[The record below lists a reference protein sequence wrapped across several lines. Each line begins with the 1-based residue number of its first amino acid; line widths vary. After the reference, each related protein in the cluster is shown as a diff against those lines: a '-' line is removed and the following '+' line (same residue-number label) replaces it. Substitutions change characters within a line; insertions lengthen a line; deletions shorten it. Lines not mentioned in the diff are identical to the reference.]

1 MTGCSNELCSLRWRT
16 IKFYINVCKRKNG
29 NAFVVIVSAAAI
41 ILVVV
46 VRIKSLGKR
55 IVTASEEIGDN

>member
-1 MTGCSNELCSLRWRT
+1 M
-16 IKFYINVCKRKNG
+16 YINVCKRKNG
-29 NAFVVIVSAAAI
+29 NAFVVVAAAV
-41 ILVVV
+41 LLVVVV